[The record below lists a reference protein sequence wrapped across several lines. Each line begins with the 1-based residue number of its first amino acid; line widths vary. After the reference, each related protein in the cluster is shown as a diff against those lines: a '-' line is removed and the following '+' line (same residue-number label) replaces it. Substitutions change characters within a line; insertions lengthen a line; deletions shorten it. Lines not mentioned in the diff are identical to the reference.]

1 MSQQYFERAARH
13 VTPEA
18 VRDTLMDMVNINSP
32 TGGERGM
39 AEYIVDRL
47 RRAGVYSYLQE
58 ISDGRPNAI
67 GVLHGEGGGL
77 NLLLTGH
84 MDTTWHGDEPFL
96 TAEGH
101 KPKAIYRDGWV
112 WGLGANNMKSGLAS
126 ALVAVEAI
134 AREGIKLKG
143 DLLFGGV
150 VGEIEKASIEEFQG
164 EWLNAYGAGTRYMIT
179 HGVTADYAILC
190 EPTALRVCTVNMGA
204 IWAKISTSGT
214 LSHAGRTNDP
224 PVVNAIDE
232 MHHLYARLRG
242 WIERY
247 SAQYSYKGEHPNVTV
262 SAIRGG
268 MPWRAS
274 ANAFECRLYID
285 IRLVPGT
292 TVEDVRRSLWQMLR
306 EFARERDKPA
316 PMLEFY
322 VTDPATVLPDDSPIV
337 GLLRDA
343 HKRVTD
349 QEAGTF
355 IRRAGSDAVH
365 MNSYGVPC
373 IVYGPGG
380 RTHPQAKSL
389 DASGDH
395 ASVDNLVAA
404 AKVYLNS
411 ALTICSRSAGQR

>member
-1 MSQQYFERAARH
+1 MQHPDFGPAARH
-13 VTPEA
+13 ITPDV
-18 VRDTLMDMVNINSP
+18 VRDTLMEMVNINSP

-39 AEYIVDRL
+39 AEYIFGRL
-47 RRAGVYSYLQE
+47 TRAGVHAYLQE
-58 ISDGRPNAI
+58 ISDGRPNAV
-67 GVLHGEGGGL
+67 GVLHGQGGGL

-84 MDTTWHGDEPFL
+84 MDTAWRGDEPFL

-101 KPKAIYRDGWV
+101 KPRAIHRDGWV

-134 AREGIKLKG
+134 ARERISLKG
-143 DLLFGGV
+143 DVLFGAV
-150 VGEIEKASIEEFQG
+150 VGEIEKASVEEFKG
-164 EWLNAYGAGTRYMIT
+164 DWLNAYGAGTRYMVT

-214 LSHAGRTNDP
+214 LSHAGRTSDP
-224 PVVNAIDE
+224 SVVNAIDE
-232 MHHLYARLRG
+232 MYQLYGRLRD
-242 WIERY
+242 WVDSY
-247 SAQYSYKGEHPNVTV
+247 TTNHSYKGEHPNVTI

-292 TVEDVRRSLWQMLR
+292 AIEEVRRSLWQMLHA
-306 EFARERDKPA
+306 FAHERGKPA

-322 VTDPATVLPDDSPIV
+322 VTDPPTVLGDDSPID
-337 GLLRDA
+337 GILREA
-343 HKRVTD
+343 HRAVAG
-349 QEAGTF
+349 QEPGTF

-373 IVYGPGG
+373 IIYGPGG
-380 RTHPQAKSL
+380 RTHPQAESL
-389 DASGDH
+389 DVSGDH
-395 ASVDNLVAA
+395 ASVENLVTA
-404 AKVYLNS
+404 AKVYLDT
-411 ALTICSRSAGQR
+411 ALTLCSRTAGQR

>member
-1 MSQQYFERAARH
+1 MSHPDFERAARH
-13 VTPEA
+13 ITPDG

-39 AEYIVDRL
+39 AEYIVGRL
-47 RRAGVYSYLQE
+47 SKAGVHAYLQE
-58 ISDGRPNAI
+58 LSEGRPNAI
-67 GVLHGEGGGL
+67 GVLHGEGGGRSM
-77 NLLLTGH
+77 LLTGH

-126 ALVAVEAI
+126 ALVAVEAL
-134 AREGIKLKG
+134 ARAGVKLKG
-143 DLLFGGV
+143 DVLLGGV
-150 VGEIEKASIEEFQG
+150 CGEIEKASIEEFKG
-164 EWLNAYGAGTRYMIT
+164 DWLNAYGAGTRYMIT

-190 EPTALRVCTVNMGA
+190 EPTNLRVCTVNMGA

-224 PVVNAIDE
+224 SVVNAIDE
-232 MHHLYARLRG
+232 MHHLYAKLRG
-242 WIERY
+242 WIENY
-247 SAQYSYKGEHPNVTV
+247 SAQHSYKGEHANVTIA
-262 SAIRGG
+262 AIRGG

-292 TVEDVRRSLWQMLR
+292 TVEEVRRSLWQMLR
-306 EFARERDKPA
+306 DFGRERGKPS

-322 VTDPATVLPDDSPIV
+322 VSDPATVLPEDSPIV
-337 GLLRDA
+337 GMLRAA
-343 HKRVTD
+343 HKRVID
-349 QEAGTF
+349 QDAGTF

-373 IVYGPGG
+373 VVYGPGG

-404 AKVYLNS
+404 AKVYLETALTVCNS
-411 ALTICSRSAGQR
+411 AAD